1 VLEGSGQVEAAAVPV
16 FFPFGAFFRQIR
28 TRTEPNM
35 VMASTMGGINRRVRS
50 SAQIDDAGL
59 PRAWSASDADF
70 DAEVPSSSTSTS
82 TAYHARASSSEGL
95 ESARHGSAP
104 DEHQGVNTPARRHP
118 GETLL
123 QFCVDAAAGAAAD
136 GAGDADAGKRG
147 ELALRVAD
155 DDRLSSARDLQPD
168 MPLIYVSITSSV
180 LLLYFVAFV
189 DTPSMMRLFTPMDVS
204 SSPGLEQLHTGFSA
218 GASILLGF
226 FVWLLHALLYDIVGM
241 MVGLPPAAITFGCS
255 FAYRVV
261 ARNNGYLVF
270 AMLAVVCGLEAGRR
284 VMAWDTR
291 RRRRRSGGY
300 RADTTTKS
308 SLSKGF
314 SKGFGSLRRASSSTV
329 VHSDG
334 GGRHSDRIAI

>member
-1 VLEGSGQVEAAAVPV
+1 MAFVFSCFFFFDNLTLTRNDHTAQLFKHKYTKYTAEAFKCTRPAARYASHLRVHHEFRPPSLLCGIRRHTEHDAAVHTD
-16 FFPFGAFFRQIR
+16 GRQL
-28 TRTEPNM
+28 EPRSRA
-35 VMASTMGGINRRVRS
+35 ASH
-50 SAQIDDAGL
+50 GL
-59 PRAWSASDADF
+59 QRWR
-70 DAEVPSSSTSTS
+70 E
-82 TAYHARASSSEGL
+82 Y
-95 ESARHGSAP
+95 
-104 DEHQGVNTPARRHP
+104 PARFLR
-118 GETLL
+118 
-123 QFCVDAAAGAAAD
+123 
-136 GAGDADAGKRG
+136 
-147 ELALRVAD
+147 LA
-155 DDRLSSARDLQPD
+155 
-168 MPLIYVSITSSV
+168 
-180 LLLYFVAFV
+180 
-189 DTPSMMRLFTPMDVS
+189 
-204 SSPGLEQLHTGFSA
+204 
-218 GASILLGF
+218 
-226 FVWLLHALLYDIVGM
+226 
-241 MVGLPPAAITFGCS
+241 PAAITFGCS

>member
-1 VLEGSGQVEAAAVPV
+1 MTVLEFVLSLCSKAQGKWRPRLYRF

-155 DDRLSSARDLQPD
+155 DDVRSFLF
-168 MPLIYVSITSSV
+168 
-180 LLLYFVAFV
+180 LLFIFV
-189 DTPSMMRLFTPMDVS
+189 
-204 SSPGLEQLHTGFSA
+204 
-218 GASILLGF
+218 
-226 FVWLLHALLYDIVGM
+226 
-241 MVGLPPAAITFGCS
+241 
-255 FAYRVV
+255 
-261 ARNNGYLVF
+261 
-270 AMLAVVCGLEAGRR
+270 
-284 VMAWDTR
+284 
-291 RRRRRSGGY
+291 
-300 RADTTTKS
+300 
-308 SLSKGF
+308 
-314 SKGFGSLRRASSSTV
+314 
-329 VHSDG
+329 
-334 GGRHSDRIAI
+334 